1 MPGPQEAEWTPIG
14 RIVGVFGLQGGLKVE
29 PLTNFV
35 TRFEVGARL
44 YLKGTQ
50 HTIQKVH
57 WHGQQVR
64 IHLDHIETPEAA
76 EALRGQMLNVPAT
89 DKPKLAKDE
98 FRVIDL
104 IGCEVITTDGQILGP
119 LEDVVASPAQD
130 LLKIKTLLVPMSKTF
145 VKKID
150 LDNRTITVEL
160 IPGMLNE
167 EDAIVS

>member
-14 RIVGVFGLQGGLKVE
+14 RIVGVFGLQGGLKVA
-29 PLTNFV
+29 PLTNFA

-44 YLKGTQ
+44 FLGGKE
-50 HTIQKVH
+50 HRIHKVH

-64 IHLDHIETPEAA
+64 IHIDGVETVEAA
-76 EALRGQMLNVPAT
+76 EVLRGQMLNVPAA

-98 FRVIDL
+98 FRVVDL
-104 IGCEVITTDGQILGP
+104 IGCEVITADGQSLGA
-119 LEDVVASPAQD
+119 LDDVVASPAQD
-130 LLKIKTLLVPMSKTF
+130 LLKVGEILIPMSKTF

>member
-44 YLKGTQ
+44 YLGGTE
-50 HTIQKVH
+50 HRIHKVH

-64 IHLDHIETPEAA
+64 IHIDGVETVEAA
-76 EALRGQMLNVPAT
+76 ESLRGQVLNVPAA

-98 FRVIDL
+98 FRVVDL
-104 IGCEVITTDGQILGP
+104 IGCEIITTDGQSLGA

-130 LLKIKTLLVPMSKTF
+130 LLKVREILIPMSKTF
-145 VKKID
+145 VKIID
-150 LDNRTITVEL
+150 LDARTITVEL

>member
-64 IHLDHIETPEAA
+64 IHIDGVETVEAA
-76 EALRGQMLNVPAT
+76 EVLRGQMLNVPAA
-89 DKPKLAKDE
+89 DKPKLGKDE
-98 FRVIDL
+98 FRVVDL
-104 IGCEVITTDGQILGP
+104 IGCEVITADGQSLGA

-130 LLKIKTLLVPMSKTF
+130 LLRVGEILIPMSKTF

>member
-35 TRFEVGARL
+35 TRYEVGARL
-44 YLKGTQ
+44 YLNGTEHQ
-50 HTIQKVH
+50 IHKVH

-64 IHLDHIETPEAA
+64 IHIDGIETVEAA
-76 EALRGQMLNVPAT
+76 EALRGQMLSVPAT

-98 FRVIDL
+98 FRVVDL
-104 IGCEVITTDGQILGP
+104 IGCEIVTSEGQSLGP

-130 LLKIKTLLVPMSKTF
+130 LLKVREILIPMSKTF

-150 LDNRTITVEL
+150 LDARTITVEL